1 MKMFRMDV
9 IILTF
14 SMPQF
19 PDHGLELVERLPCLR
34 QARKRSKSL
43 ASKYSQTKGRKREQ
57 LWSKYLTLSI
67 LHSELMFIEGV
78 ESNLHLT
85 REELSDLT
93 CIHLKFY
100 HLSKA
105 ENQGK

>member
-1 MKMFRMDV
+1 MKMFSMDV

-14 SMPQF
+14 S
-19 PDHGLELVERLPCLR
+19 
-34 QARKRSKSL
+34 K
-43 ASKYSQTKGRKREQ
+43 

-67 LHSELMFIEGV
+67 LHSELMSIEGV
-78 ESNLHLT
+78 ERNLHLT

-100 HLSKA
+100 HLSQA